1 MNNDADSIGICDD
14 ADAWLELDV
23 AGADSKAETLVAV
36 ENDAEESVPSDP
48 ETPLLCDEN
57 TDTL

>member
-1 MNNDADSIGICDD
+1 MNYDADSIGICDD
-14 ADAWLELDV
+14 ADAWLELDPTDV
-23 AGADSKAETLVAV
+23 AGAYSKAV